1 MQVSNPRI
9 LLALSAC
16 FAAALAGVGFVYINA
31 LGALLF
37 ATIALVA
44 SYSTLNLAWNNRDNI
59 EALNKH
65 AESMAMTG
73 MILFLPSILVWGLL
87 PALLILLAFAQ
98 LALNLQ
104 LVEHKHV
111 HYGLLVSFICLFMG
125 AAEAVTGYYLVFI
138 ACYASAAAICLS
150 MLNADRPGS
159 TPAPIRPVPGL
170 GLLAWLLGATVIVY
184 LVMPR
189 PPAANLGSQYSV
201 AAHYYK
207 ETEWPKESDSR
218 EAGDRGNNETT
229 AASGGANVPS
239 SHDSSAYS
247 YQGFDEQF
255 SILDNGQT
263 SSTGNAL
270 LALMSAAHGAYL
282 KVESFDRFDGLSWH
296 KNLHYQD
303 RLKLDDLTLELEA
316 GQEANFQHTITL
328 INDLGRYIPAAPVAV
343 KLYFPADSI
352 ERDAY
357 QNLKLPGRLQKNIVY
372 TVESHVSYQ
381 QQRLFSGTKV
391 PPTQSDLSL
400 YDDFDR
406 RIARLAAEVTQ
417 GASDDMGKALLLE
430 SYLKHNYQYD
440 VDSIFTSQQRTPL
453 NQFLFETKAGHCE
466 FFASAL
472 AVMLRSQGI
481 PSRLIT
487 GFSATTLNPLTGYY
501 EIYALDGHA
510 WVEAWIDGKGWML
523 LEATPPYDLP
533 GPTTEI
539 MTARLLQNYVEKL
552 GKYAALGH
560 NDTPTLAEI
569 WSFLAAQLRALIA
582 FLGELIAR
590 YFVVLMLL
598 TVSLLAV
605 WLLYRHYRNDILAW
619 QLHRRVNGY
628 RHSNTAADAIF
639 YMRQIHRLLQLRDQP
654 RLPGDSIEA
663 LCQHTALQGLDAA
676 ARDAL
681 SNQINQRF
689 YEDIKQKLNA
699 ELFKDVFYHIYNHTS
714 DRGIGNS

>member
-1 MQVSNPRI
+1 MAVSNPRI

-37 ATIALVA
+37 AAIALHA
-44 SYSTLNLAWNNRDNI
+44 SYSTLKLAWHNRDNI

-65 AESMAMTG
+65 SESMAMAG
-73 MILFLPSILVWGLL
+73 MILFLPSIFVWGLL

-138 ACYASAAAICLS
+138 ALYASAAAICLS

-159 TPAPIRPVPGL
+159 TPAPVRPLTGL
-170 GLLAWLLGATVIVY
+170 RLLAWLLGATVIVY

-201 AAHYYK
+201 AARYYK
-207 ETEWPKESDSR
+207 DTEWPKQSESR
-218 EAGDRGNNETT
+218 ETGDRGNGETA
-229 AASGGANVPS
+229 AASGTANAAS
-239 SHDSSAYS
+239 AHDSSAYD
-247 YQGFDEQF
+247 YRGFDEQF
-255 SILDNGQT
+255 SIQNNGQN
-263 SSTGNAL
+263 SSEGNAL

-296 KNLHYQD
+296 KSLDYRD

-316 GQEANFQHTITL
+316 GRAPNFQHTITL
-328 INDLGRYIPAAPVAV
+328 VKHLGPYIPAAPVAL
-343 KLYFPADSI
+343 KLHFPADSI

-357 QNLKLPGRLQKNIVY
+357 QNLKLPGRLQKDIVY
-372 TVESHVSYQ
+372 TVESFVGYH
-381 QQRLFSGTKV
+381 QQRLFSGSHV
-391 PPTQSDLSL
+391 PPTQYDQSL
-400 YDDFDR
+400 YDDFDQ
-406 RIARLAAEVTQ
+406 RIADLAAEVTQ
-417 GASDDMGKALLLE
+417 SARDDMDKALLLE
-430 SYLKHNYQYD
+430 AYLKQNYQYD
-440 VDSIFTSQQRTPL
+440 VDSIFSSQQRTPL
-453 NQFLFETKAGHCE
+453 NEFLFETKAGHCE

-501 EIYALDGHA
+501 EIYSLDGHA

-523 LEATPPYDLP
+523 LEPTPPYDLP
-533 GPTTEI
+533 SPTTET
-539 MTARLLQNYVEKL
+539 MTAELLQNYVKEL

-560 NDTPTLAEI
+560 DDTPTLAEI
-569 WSFLAAQLRALIA
+569 WSFLAAQFRALVA
-582 FLGELIAR
+582 LLGELIAR
-590 YFVVLMLL
+590 YAVALL
-598 TVSLLAV
+598 LLAAGLLAG

-619 QLHRRVNGY
+619 QLHRRINAY
-628 RHSNTAADAIF
+628 RHSNTAQDAVF
-639 YMRQIHRLLQLRDQP
+639 YMRQIHRLLQLRGHA

-663 LCQHTALQGLDAA
+663 LSQHAALRGLDPAV
-676 ARDAL
+676 RDAL
-681 SNQINQRF
+681 LKQINQRF
-689 YEDIKQKLNA
+689 YENDQHELNG
-699 ELFKDVFYHIYNHTS
+699 ELFKNVFFHIYKCTN
-714 DRGIGNS
+714 DRDIGNS